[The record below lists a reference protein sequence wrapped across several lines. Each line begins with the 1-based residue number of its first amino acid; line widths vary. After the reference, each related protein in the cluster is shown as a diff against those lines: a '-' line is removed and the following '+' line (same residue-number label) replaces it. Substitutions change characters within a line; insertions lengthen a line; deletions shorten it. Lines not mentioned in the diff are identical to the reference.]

1 MWALWGGPPGTGGLG
16 FEPKGL
22 ESHPR
27 KGVGFEGGVG
37 AGRRHDGVGVSPEYT
52 GRRTCTRSSVKV
64 RCLLFMK

>member
-1 MWALWGGPPGTGGLG
+1 MWALRGGPPGTGGLG

-22 ESHPR
+22 ESHLR
-27 KGVGFEGGVG
+27 KGLGFEGGLG

-52 GRRTCTRSSVKV
+52 CKRTRTWSSVKA